1 LIAAAAASTTDAY
14 ERLRSAV
21 LSAEPMPCL
30 DLGTVRRRGLAAW
43 INGLLAAAP
52 TEPARAGPVST
63 PDTLINPA
71 PAVGEL
77 TRIIAGIVIALAAEP
92 AHA

>member
-1 LIAAAAASTTDAY
+1 
-14 ERLRSAV
+14 
-21 LSAEPMPCL
+21 MPCL

-52 TEPARAGPVST
+52 TEPACAGPVST

>member
-1 LIAAAAASTTDAY
+1 MIAAAAASVTDAY

-30 DLGTVRRRGLAAW
+30 DLGTIRRRGLTTW

-52 TEPARAGPVST
+52 AEPARAGPVST
-63 PDTLINPA
+63 PDALINPA